1 MGFFDF
7 IGRIGEGVSKLASTV
22 SNFFSTKV
30 EPFFSGVSSLLGDV
44 QGFGKSLEGAWGTI
58 KELIKNPRDLLNPQ
72 KLLAALNPQALLGEF
87 VNLRRGVETLLA
99 TLGVRS
105 ASELPPAAQENLVRA
120 AQASAWQMAL
130 ERYAA

>member
-1 MGFFDF
+1 M
-7 IGRIGEGVSKLASTV
+7 
-22 SNFFSTKV
+22 
-30 EPFFSGVSSLLGDV
+30 
-44 QGFGKSLEGAWGTI
+44 
-58 KELIKNPRDLLNPQ
+58 
-72 KLLAALNPQALLGEF
+72 NPQALLGEF